1 MSLIFNARREKR
13 EREREREEEE
23 ERRTGRRIRLHHTRR
38 REQCL
43 YGSDEI
49 LSSSWCFSNS
59 ISRAYVHICMYAC
72 VCVCACMC
80 VSHLEQTSVLTKYK
94 SAAEIANKALAYVA
108 SLCVPDARVYDICVA
123 GDTFLEEQCAGVY
136 AKSKPAVEKG
146 IAFPTCVSANEC
158 VCHCSP
164 ASADAGLTLSE
175 GDLVKIDL
183 GCHIDGWI
191 AVCAHSLRVGGGEVR
206 TRHNTYHHN
215 TPQTILYYV
224 CASLSLSLCS
234 FVCPF
239 RTSKSHMPPLQREH
253 HQRGGT

>member
-1 MSLIFNARREKR
+1 M
-13 EREREREEEE
+13 
-23 ERRTGRRIRLHHTRR
+23 HHTRR

-59 ISRAYVHICMYAC
+59 ISRAYVYICMYAC
-72 VCVCACMC
+72 VCVCVCMC

-206 TRHNTYHHN
+206 TR
-215 TPQTILYYV
+215 I
-224 CASLSLSLCS
+224 
-234 FVCPF
+234 
-239 RTSKSHMPPLQREH
+239 PP
-253 HQRGGT
+253 